1 MDGRA
6 PFLFAPVG
14 WYLGGVRIK
23 RCTRLGATTA
33 DGKERQMTIEE
44 VKEFFKA
51 NAKDEK
57 VAAFIA
63 SLVPAVTGET
73 VKPFLET
80 DDGRR
85 LLQPMLDKRVT
96 EALKTY
102 KEGHFEDEVKAA
114 VATET
119 LRLNPKET
127 EDQKRLREVEG
138 KLSQAEA
145 KAKRAELHRQGMEV
159 LTKNGV
165 PSWWIDQFTG
175 NTIEELTVFAN
186 QVKDSYAEREVKVR
200 NELLAGGFKPGTGS
214 GAERKG
220 TMTAKDY
227 AALPFAERIKMVER

>member
-1 MDGRA
+1 
-6 PFLFAPVG
+6 
-14 WYLGGVRIK
+14 
-23 RCTRLGATTA
+23 
-33 DGKERQMTIEE
+33 MTIEE
-44 VKEFFKA
+44 VKEFIAA

-57 VAAFIA
+57 VVAFIA
-63 SLVPAVTGET
+63 SLTPAVTSEV

-85 LLQPMLDKRVT
+85 LLQPFLDRRVT

-114 VATET
+114 VATEI

-127 EDQKRLREVEG
+127 EEQKRLREVEG
-138 KLSQAEA
+138 KLTAAEA

-159 LTKNGV
+159 LTKSGV

-175 NTIEELTVFAN
+175 NTIEELTVFADR
-186 QVKDSYAEREVKVR
+186 VKESYAEREVKVR

-214 GAERKG
+214 GGERKG
-220 TMTAKDY
+220 PMTLQDY
-227 AALPFAERIKMVER
+227 QKLPFAERIKMVESGEVANLAN

>member
-1 MDGRA
+1 MD
-6 PFLFAPVG
+6 
-14 WYLGGVRIK
+14 I
-23 RCTRLGATTA
+23 
-33 DGKERQMTIEE
+33 DE
-44 VKEFFKA
+44 VKEFLKA

-57 VAAFIA
+57 VSAFIA
-63 SLVPAVTGET
+63 GLVPPVTGET

-80 DDGRR
+80 DDGKR

-114 VATET
+114 VATEI

-127 EDQKRLREVEG
+127 EEQKRLREVEG

-159 LTKNGV
+159 LTKEGV

-186 QVKDSYAEREVKVR
+186 QVKGSYAEREVKVR

-214 GAERKG
+214 GGERKG
-220 TMTAKDY
+220 PMTGQEYAK
-227 AALPFAERIKMVER
+227 LPFAERIKMQESGEASKIVN

>member
-1 MDGRA
+1 
-6 PFLFAPVG
+6 
-14 WYLGGVRIK
+14 
-23 RCTRLGATTA
+23 
-33 DGKERQMTIEE
+33 MTIEE
-44 VKEFFKA
+44 VKEFIAA

-63 SLVPAVTGET
+63 SLTPAVTPEV

-85 LLQPMLDKRVT
+85 LLQPFLDRRVT

-114 VATET
+114 VATEI

-127 EDQKRLREVEG
+127 EEQKRLREVEG
-138 KLSQAEA
+138 KLTAAEA
-145 KAKRAELHRQGMEV
+145 KAKRAELHRRGMEV
-159 LTKNGV
+159 LTKSGV

-175 NTIEELTVFAN
+175 NTIEELTVFADR
-186 QVKDSYAEREVKVR
+186 VKESYAEREVKVR

-214 GAERKG
+214 GGERKG
-220 TMTAKDY
+220 RMTLQDY
-227 AALPFAERIKMVER
+227 QKLPFAERIKMVESGEVANLAN